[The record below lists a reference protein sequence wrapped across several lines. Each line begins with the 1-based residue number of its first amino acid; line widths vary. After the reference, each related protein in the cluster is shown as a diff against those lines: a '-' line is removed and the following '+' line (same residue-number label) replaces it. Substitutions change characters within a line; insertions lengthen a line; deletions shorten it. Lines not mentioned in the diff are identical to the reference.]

1 MERTVTEE
9 SFSSQKNAFR
19 QERSG
24 GLQERL
30 FERRE
35 KGLWSFLT
43 WSFFLSQVVGAE
55 QASAAEARPSGAA
68 DDTASTSDTA
78 VGQAATSGVRPPTA
92 EIQEV
97 ATGPLVQSLAQ
108 AAAPS
113 VFLAAA
119 PAEFAP
125 PGVRST
131 EDSSGGQQTS
141 AAPAVPVGTQP
152 AANWAP
158 GATPGSELGGGAP
171 GVGDPLLSVIEMPP
185 VVNQVI
191 APVVDLV
198 GDVVED
204 VGEVLDSVVE
214 QVVVP
219 VIGIVGDVAGD
230 VVQVLDP
237 VVEQVVA
244 PVIGIVGDVAGD
256 VVQVLDPVVEQVVA
270 PVIGIVGDVVGDV
283 VQVLD
288 PVVEQVVAPVVQVLD
303 PIVEQVV
310 APVVQALDPVVA
322 PVIEALDPLLA
333 PVADIVGGPLAS
345 LLGLDPGG
353 GAPIIMTPVVA
364 ASSGSLDFEGAPAA
378 GPLVLDDLF
387 SGGNYTD
394 YNLALQSDVPAGASS
409 APGAILHDVVDSAGD
424 FLGAVAG
431 NNLSDGE
438 NANSHFIGL
447 PSILEEIGLRG
458 SGDGISI

>member
-1 MERTVTEE
+1 M
-9 SFSSQKNAFR
+9 
-19 QERSG
+19 
-24 GLQERL
+24 
-30 FERRE
+30 
-35 KGLWSFLT
+35 
-43 WSFFLSQVVGAE
+43 
-55 QASAAEARPSGAA
+55 
-68 DDTASTSDTA
+68 
-78 VGQAATSGVRPPTA
+78 
-92 EIQEV
+92 
-97 ATGPLVQSLAQ
+97 
-108 AAAPS
+108 
-113 VFLAAA
+113 
-119 PAEFAP
+119 
-125 PGVRST
+125 
-131 EDSSGGQQTS
+131 
-141 AAPAVPVGTQP
+141 
-152 AANWAP
+152 
-158 GATPGSELGGGAP
+158 
-171 GVGDPLLSVIEMPP
+171 
-185 VVNQVI
+185 
-191 APVVDLV
+191 V
-198 GDVVED
+198 GDVVQ
-204 VGEVLDSVVE
+204 VLDPVVE
-214 QVVVP
+214 QVVAP

-256 VVQVLDPVVEQVVA
+256 FVRVLDPVVEQVVA

-364 ASSGSLDFEGAPAA
+364 ASSGSLDFEGAPAV

-394 YNLALQSDVPAGASS
+394 YNLALQSDVPAGANS
-409 APGAILHDVVDSAGD
+409 APGAILHDVVNSAGD
-424 FLGAVAG
+424 ILGAVTG
-431 NNLSDGE
+431 NNHPTVKTQIPTSSGCQASLKRSVCADQVTESAYE
-438 NANSHFIGL
+438 N
-447 PSILEEIGLRG
+447 RG
-458 SGDGISI
+458 PQV

>member
-9 SFSSQKNAFR
+9 PFSSQKNALR
-19 QERSG
+19 QERPG

-78 VGQAATSGVRPPTA
+78 VGQAATSGIRPATA
-92 EIQEV
+92 EIQEA
-97 ATGPLVQSLAQ
+97 ATDPLVQSLAQ

-113 VFLAAA
+113 AFHAAS
-119 PAEFAP
+119 PAEFTSA
-125 PGVRST
+125 GVRST

-152 AANWAP
+152 AANSAP
-158 GATPGSELGGGAP
+158 VATPGPELGGGEP

-191 APVVDLV
+191 APVVGLV

-204 VGEVLDSVVE
+204 VGEVLDS
-214 QVVVP
+214 
-219 VIGIVGDVAGD
+219 
-230 VVQVLDP
+230 
-237 VVEQVVA
+237 
-244 PVIGIVGDVAGD
+244 
-256 VVQVLDPVVEQVVA
+256 VVEQVVA

-288 PVVEQVVAPVVQVLD
+288 PVVEQVVAPVIGIVGDVVGDVVQVLNPVVEQVVAPVIGIVGDVVQVLDPVVAPVVQVLD
-303 PIVEQVV
+303 PIVEHVV
-310 APVVQALDPVVA
+310 APVVKALDPVVA
-322 PVIEALDPLLA
+322 PVVEALDPLLA

-409 APGAILHDVVDSAGD
+409 APGAILHAVVDSAGD
-424 FLGAVAG
+424 ILGAVTG
-431 NNLSDGE
+431 NNPSDDE